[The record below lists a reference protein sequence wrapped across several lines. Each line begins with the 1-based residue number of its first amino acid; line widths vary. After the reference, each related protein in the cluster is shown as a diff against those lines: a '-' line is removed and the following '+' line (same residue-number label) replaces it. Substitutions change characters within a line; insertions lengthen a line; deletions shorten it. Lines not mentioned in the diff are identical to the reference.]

1 MALVIDSESLEQI
14 IRSSKEA
21 LPAEACGLLLGKNE
35 HVIEVRATTNVAES
49 ATRYQVDPDQQFSI
63 FKESEERGWDVL
75 GVYHSHPMSEAY
87 PSQTDLDLA
96 FYPEFH
102 QLIVSLIDEKNPQVH
117 LFRIVNGEVTKEEL
131 MTHHEESEATGNGLK
146 ERVQEVLNEV
156 RPSLQRDG
164 GDVEFVDLGDDGVV
178 KVRLTGACAG
188 CPMSQM
194 TLQMGIQRVLQEKI
208 PEVKGVE
215 GV

>member
-1 MALVIDSESLEQI
+1 MALVVDAESLEQI
-14 IRSSKEA
+14 IQRSKEA
-21 LPAEACGLLLGKNE
+21 LPAEACGLLLGKGGR
-35 HVIEVRATTNVAES
+35 VIKVRATTNVADS
-49 ATRYQVDPDQQFSI
+49 VKRYQVDPDQQFSI
-63 FKESEERGWDVL
+63 FRESEESGWDVL

-87 PSQTDLDLA
+87 PSQTDLDLS
-96 FYPEFH
+96 FYPEFYH
-102 QLIVSLIDEKNPQVH
+102 LIVSLQDEDNPQLS
-117 LFRIVNGEVTKEEL
+117 LFRIDNGEVTKEEL
-131 MTHHEESEATGNGLK
+131 VTHHKESEDAGTGLK

-164 GDVEFVDLGDDGVV
+164 GDVEFVDFDDEGVV

>member
-1 MALVIDSESLEQI
+1 MTRFI
-14 IRSSKEA
+14 
-21 LPAEACGLLLGKNE
+21 
-35 HVIEVRATTNVAES
+35 VR
-49 ATRYQVDPDQQFSI
+49 F
-63 FKESEERGWDVL
+63 
-75 GVYHSHPMSEAY
+75 GVYSFLAFFLALTPPPTLAGGCPDVDGDAVCDDVDNCPLVSN

-102 QLIVSLIDEKNPQVH
+102 QLIVSLIDEKNTQVR

-131 MTHHEESEATGNGLK
+131 VTHHEESEDTGNGLK

-156 RPSLQRDG
+156 RPSLQQDG

-208 PEVKGVE
+208 PEVTGVE